1 MKKLGWIG
9 MLFMVVALMF
19 TGCSQSGSES
29 VQLKD
34 GETLESVV
42 TSITE
47 ELTMPMPA
55 QVDDTILKDVFYVD
69 PEDTNSYFGQFAMV
83 NVSSAN
89 VIVVEAKGE
98 DQVASIQES
107 LEKRKDDVCNSF
119 EMYLPDQ
126 YEIAQNGKV
135 VTKGNYVALLMIENV
150 DRAEEIFNEAFQA

>member
-1 MKKLGWIG
+1 
-9 MLFMVVALMF
+9 MVVALMF

-89 VIVVEAKGE
+89 VIVVEAKGQ

-126 YEIAQNGKV
+126 YEIAQNGKI
-135 VTKGNYVALLMIENV
+135 VTKGNYVALLIIENV

>member
-1 MKKLGWIG
+1 
-9 MLFMVVALMF
+9 MVVALMF

-135 VTKGNYVALLMIENV
+135 ITKGNYVALLIIENV